1 MKCVVC
7 PKASKELQLNKVIII
22 FLSFLLTSCT
32 SSSVSSVHKSVEI
45 DSKIEHFDF
54 SKKFN
59 NRKIEKRV
67 KNLIAEV
74 SNTTTAQK
82 GCEELEAMGSKAVPY
97 IIMNMDNYQKLPYS
111 TISLQNKNP
120 KAFEEYRHI
129 RVKRVSDVLSE
140 VLSQI
145 TGVVFSSKSNDEKTD
160 IDRQKE
166 VYLWRQWLYKKAKG
180 SK

>member
-1 MKCVVC
+1 MN
-7 PKASKELQLNKVIII
+7 KAIITVFTFI
-22 FLSFLLTSCT
+22 LTACT
-32 SSSVSSVHKSVEI
+32 NSSISSVHKRVEI

-59 NRKIEKRV
+59 NRKIENRV
-67 KNLIAEV
+67 KMLIAEV

-82 GCEELEAMGSKAVPY
+82 ACEELEAMGSKAVPY

-145 TGVVFSSKSNDEKTD
+145 TGVVLSSKSNDIKTD
-160 IDRQKE
+160 IDRKKE
-166 VYLWRQWLYKKAKG
+166 VYLWKQWLYKKVKA
-180 SK
+180 